1 MAATRSWECKVF
13 SHAHARIRGF
23 FSFEQKHEYEQ
34 EQENEMIARIWHGW
48 TKPQDAK
55 AYEEMLRDEIF
66 PGIARQNIEG
76 YHGAEL
82 FIRDDGDEVE
92 FLTLLRFDS
101 MKAVK
106 EFAGENQSKPV
117 IHPNA
122 EALLTRMDERSRHY
136 RIVI

>member
-1 MAATRSWECKVF
+1 MRK
-13 SHAHARIRGF
+13 
-23 FSFEQKHEYEQ
+23 
-34 EQENEMIARIWHGW
+34 QENKMIARIWHGW

-66 PGIARQNIEG
+66 PGIARRNIAG

-82 FIRDDGDEVE
+82 FIRDDSDEVE
-92 FLTLLRFDS
+92 FVTLLRFDS

-106 EFAGENQSKPV
+106 EFAGEDDSRPV
-117 IHPNA
+117 IYPKA

-136 RIVI
+136 RIAIGGG